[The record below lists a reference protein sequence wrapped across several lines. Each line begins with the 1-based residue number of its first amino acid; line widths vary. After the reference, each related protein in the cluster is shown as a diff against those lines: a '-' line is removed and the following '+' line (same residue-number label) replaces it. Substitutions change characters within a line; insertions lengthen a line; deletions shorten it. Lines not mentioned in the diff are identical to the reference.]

1 MYKFLFIYY
10 LQPSAEKVTFSCAEM
25 VCEEA
30 GYKPVFNHI
39 QTAPIGVQYRV
50 GTQHLSHQYFVPKI
64 SLREGIRRALAER
77 K

>member
-1 MYKFLFIYY
+1 
-10 LQPSAEKVTFSCAEM
+10 M

-39 QTAPIGVQYRV
+39 RLAPTGVEYRV
-50 GTQHLSHQYFVPKI
+50 GDPHLSHQYFIPQI